1 MCEFLHRSAILFL
14 GLVLACVAFAEP
26 KTLRIAAASDLE
38 PALPPIM
45 AAFHKQTGI
54 EIEAAYGSSSTL
66 ATQIINGGPYDLF
79 LAADLSFPEKV
90 IDAGLGDNANP
101 VPYARGSL
109 VLWVRKD
116 SPIRHLTVDTL
127 RDPSLGRVAVADAAR
142 APYGRAAQAAIES
155 LGLTDALKTKLV
167 IAENIAQAAQ
177 FVESGNA
184 EVGLISLTSALSP
197 RLKKAGN
204 YVEIPTNDYP
214 PIVQGAVVIKDSLDS
229 DDAHRFLD
237 YLTSSAAKGQLA
249 GFGLK
254 AP

>member
-1 MCEFLHRSAILFL
+1 VCEFAHRVAILLL

-26 KTLRIAAASDLE
+26 KTLRIAAAADLE

-45 AAFHKQTGI
+45 AAFHQQTGI
-54 EIEAAYGSSSTL
+54 DVTAAYGSSGTL

-90 IDAGLGDNANP
+90 IDAGLGDSAEP
-101 VPYARGSL
+101 VPYARGTL
-109 VLWVRKD
+109 VLWARKN
-116 SPIRHLTVDTL
+116 SPIHHLTVDTL
-127 RDPSLGRVAVADAAR
+127 RDPSLGKVAIADAAH

-155 LGLTDALKTKLV
+155 LGLTDTLKTRLV

-184 EVGLISLTSALSP
+184 EAGLISLSSALTP
-197 RLKKAGN
+197 QMKKAGN
-204 YVEIPTNDYP
+204 YVEIPADDYP
-214 PIVQGAVVIKDSLDS
+214 PIVQGAVVIKDSS
-229 DDAHRFLD
+229 DPEDAHRFLD
-237 YLTSSAAKGQLA
+237 YLASSAAKGQLA